1 MKKKDERGKA
11 TRMATKKS
19 SGDKGS
25 RKARIPSGNDKHER
39 LSKADFESLDVLFG
53 LGRTSVRRKHIEPD
67 TKLPLTLSE
76 DERKLI
82 LNTWSISGGLTDTQL
97 RALEIAPKPELHLTL
112 GDWDDFAG
120 WVAATSNH
128 ARDGSRQQR
137 LAEALSDRIQ
147 DILDRY
153 TDGE

>member
-1 MKKKDERGKA
+1 M
-11 TRMATKKS
+11 TSKKS
-19 SGDKGS
+19 SGDKRS
-25 RKARIPSGNDKHER
+25 RKARIPSGSSKHER
-39 LSKADFESLDVLFG
+39 LSKTELESLAVLFG

-82 LNTWSISGGLTDTQL
+82 LSTWSISGGLTDTQL
-97 RALEIAPKPELHLTL
+97 RALEIAPQPELRLTL

-128 ARDGSRQQR
+128 ARGGTKLQKR
-137 LAEALSDRIQ
+137 ACAFFGRIQ
-147 DILDRY
+147 ELLDSY
-153 TDGE
+153 TDE

>member
-1 MKKKDERGKA
+1 MTNKR
-11 TRMATKKS
+11 S

-39 LSKADFESLDVLFG
+39 LSKTELESLAVLFG

-67 TKLPLTLSE
+67 TKLPLTLNE

-82 LNTWSISGGLTDTQL
+82 LNTWSISGGLADAQL
-97 RALEIAPKPELHLTL
+97 RALEIAPKPELRLTL
-112 GDWDDFAG
+112 GDWDDLAG

-128 ARDGSRQQR
+128 ARGSSKLHVR
-137 LAEALSDRIQ
+137 ACALFGRIQ
-147 DILDRY
+147 ELLDSY
-153 TDGE
+153 TDE

>member
-1 MKKKDERGKA
+1 LA
-11 TRMATKKS
+11 
-19 SGDKGS
+19 
-25 RKARIPSGNDKHER
+25 
-39 LSKADFESLDVLFG
+39 VLFG

-97 RALEIAPKPELHLTL
+97 RALEIAPKPELRLTL
-112 GDWDDFAG
+112 GDWDELAG

-128 ARDGSRQQR
+128 ARGGSRLQSR
-137 LAEALSDRIQ
+137 ADALFDRIQ

-153 TDGE
+153 TDEE